1 MPNLAQMVLSLRE
14 ESRLPHSQISP
25 VLRDQFVSR
34 YQVTGKAPK
43 VTQQRS
49 PVAVPCTQTL
59 TAEVL
64 KMWLEELNHH
74 NLYN

>member
-34 YQVTGKAPK
+34 YQVNGKAPK
-43 VTQQRS
+43 VTQRRS

-64 KMWLEELNHH
+64 KMWLEDLSHH
-74 NLYN
+74 NLYT